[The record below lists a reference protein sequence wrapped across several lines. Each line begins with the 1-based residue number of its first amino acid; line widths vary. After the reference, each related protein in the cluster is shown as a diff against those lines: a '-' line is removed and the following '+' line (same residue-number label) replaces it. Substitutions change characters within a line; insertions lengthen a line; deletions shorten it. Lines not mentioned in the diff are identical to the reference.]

1 MHAMNYK
8 EEVKRLAVECEW
20 KSTHSDNGNNSI
32 LFLLIVL
39 QGSLSGK
46 DQQEKVETTMTQQF
60 YPSAIHL
67 M

>member
-20 KSTHSDNGNNSI
+20 KSTHSDDGNNSI

-46 DQQEKVETTMTQQF
+46 DQQEKVETAMT
-60 YPSAIHL
+60 
-67 M
+67 